1 MYVDKNHFGK
11 KIGSNLYAK
20 LFPILKEQGFH
31 SAIGG
36 IAVPNDASI
45 KLHENFGFKKCGKI
59 KDAGYKFN
67 QWYSKEFWQLMLDD
81 YNNI

>member
-1 MYVDKNHFGK
+1 MYIDKNHLGK

-20 LFPILKEQGFH
+20 LLPILKKQGFR
-31 SAIGG
+31 SAIG
-36 IAVPNDASI
+36 IITTHNDASI
-45 KLHENFGFKKCGKI
+45 KLHEKFGFKKCGEI

-81 YNNI
+81 YNI

>member
-20 LFPILKEQGFH
+20 LFLILKEQGFH

-45 KLHENFGFKKCGKI
+45 KLHEKFGFKKCGKI
-59 KDAGYKFN
+59 EDAGYKFN
-67 QWYSKEFWQLMLDD
+67 RWYSTEFWQLMLVD
-81 YNNI
+81 Y